1 MIHNLF
7 FLFLSSGSMHVQNT
21 SEEVFSVLTVPSNKS
36 HFLCWECSFSF
47 HAELKAMSPT
57 GASKN
62 AGRLMMCV
70 LYTSAHRTGKMHPW
84 DQLVFFCN
92 PLEVSRNCFS
102 LSLSLHFFSISPLSN
117 DFMHTYVFSLYN
129 YELMSLLDINNWH
142 YSCDLY

>member
-102 LSLSLHFFSISPLSN
+102 LSLSISS
-117 DFMHTYVFSLYN
+117 S
-129 YELMSLLDINNWH
+129 SLLLVMTLCTHMYLVSIIMN
-142 YSCDLY
+142 